1 MRKRLF
7 LGALM
12 AMIVVLMLSC
22 NKERFDLNHLESAQ
36 ASGQWKLPLGSVDV
50 KLGDVLKQFLQND
63 LISYDEH
70 GNLQVSRSFQ
80 MNNIIKGST
89 FLSLGSL
96 YFSHTLSFANP
107 FPGLVLPEP
116 IADSLKFQQVIEIKS
131 DSATIESAVVKT
143 GSLLLDMNNN
153 NLVNIDSIVISCSGI
168 TMEDGDS
175 LYSITHGLTHEI
187 NLAGATF
194 RVHHENGV
202 VDSTLVLNYAIYFSH
217 QANDAL
223 PEQYQLTTIVG
234 LNNLKLKEISGYI
247 DQFSYDFSVDTSFSL
262 PLDNVQ
268 GQLSLVGAKVKIK
281 EKNTFEN
288 LHAHLQVDCAELYG
302 GSAAPSQFFDHYP
315 YVLEIDPSNTF
326 VGIMDEQLNLTY
338 NTEFNAIRFQG
349 SVGLGTTGA
358 ARLVVVH
365 DTSAVSLGV
374 EAVVPM
380 QFNVPEVT
388 YVDTVDLSMESISAP
403 EIVKEIIL
411 GIVFES
417 KMPFRLNA
425 QFFTYNSRTGQI
437 TGQLLSEPLVIAGCY
452 DGNPVP
458 SNTTVSITDEV
469 LRRLMEAD
477 KLIMNVDVKTEDH
490 DVFLNLENGLGVSLK
505 ADVIYD
511 GSIDLN
517 NY

>member
-22 NKERFDLNHLESAQ
+22 NKERYELNHLESAQ
-36 ASGQWKLPLGSVDV
+36 TSGHWKLPLGSVDI

-63 LISYDEH
+63 WISYDTA
-70 GNLQVSRSFQ
+70 GNLQVSSSFQ
-80 MNNIIKGST
+80 LNNIIKGST

-96 YFSHTLSFANP
+96 YFSHTLSFTNP

-143 GSLLLDMNNN
+143 GTLLLDMNNN
-153 NLVNIDSIVISCSGI
+153 NIMNIESIVISSSGI
-168 TMEDGDS
+168 SMEDGDS

-202 VDSTLVLNYAIYFSH
+202 VDSTLILNYAIYFSH
-217 QANDAL
+217 KANDAL
-223 PEQYQLTTIVG
+223 PEQYQLTTIIG

-262 PLDNVQ
+262 PLENVQ
-268 GQLSLVGAKVKIK
+268 GQLSLVGANVSIK

-302 GSAAPSQFFDHYP
+302 GSVAPSQFFDHYP
-315 YVLEIDPSNTF
+315 YVLEIVPSNSF
-326 VGIMDEQLNLTY
+326 VEIMDEQTFNLTY
-338 NTEFNAIRFQG
+338 NTQYNAIRFQG
-349 SVGLGTTGA
+349 SVGLGPTGA
-358 ARLVVVH
+358 SRLVVVH
-365 DTSAVSLGV
+365 DTSAVSLDV

-380 QFNVPEVT
+380 QFNIPEVT

-411 GIVFES
+411 GIVFKS
-417 KMPFRLNA
+417 QMPFRLNA
-425 QFFTYNSRTGQI
+425 QFFTYNSKTGEN
-437 TGQLLSEPLVIAGCY
+437 TGQLLSEPLVIEGCY
-452 DGNPVP
+452 DGAPVY
-458 SNTTVSITDEV
+458 SNTSASINDEV

-477 KLIMNVDVKTEDH
+477 KLILNVDVKTEDH
-490 DVFLNLENGLGVSLK
+490 DVFLNLENGFGVSLK

-511 GSIDLN
+511 GLMDL
-517 NY
+517 

>member
-7 LGALM
+7 LGALI
-12 AMIVVLMLSC
+12 ALTAVFMLSC
-22 NKERFDLNHLESAQ
+22 NKERFELNHLESSQ
-36 ASGQWKLPLGSVDV
+36 ASGHWKLPLGSVEF
-50 KLGDVLKQFLQND
+50 KLGDVLNQFLQND
-63 LISYDEH
+63 WISYDTA
-70 GNLQVSRSFQ
+70 GNLQVSSSFQ

-89 FLSLGSL
+89 FLSLGSM
-96 YFSHTLSFANP
+96 YFSYTLSFANP

-143 GSLLLDMNNN
+143 GALLLDMNNSN
-153 NLVNIDSIVISCSGI
+153 IMNIDSIVISSSGI
-168 TMEDGDS
+168 TMANGDS
-175 LYSITHGLTHEI
+175 LYSVTHGLIHEI
-187 NLAGATF
+187 DLTGATF

-202 VDSTLVLNYAIYFSH
+202 VDSTLILNYAMYYSH
-217 QANDAL
+217 QADDAL

-262 PLDNVQ
+262 PLDNVH
-268 GQLSLVGAKVKIK
+268 GQLSLVGAKVSIK

-315 YVLEIDPSNTF
+315 FVLEIGPSNTF
-326 VGIMDEQLNLTY
+326 VEIMDEPNLNLTY
-338 NTEFNAIRFQG
+338 NTQYNAIRFQG
-349 SVGLGTTGA
+349 SVGLGPTGA
-358 ARLVVVH
+358 SRLVVVH
-365 DTSAVSLGV
+365 DTSAVSLDV
-374 EAVVPM
+374 KAIVPM
-380 QFNVPEVT
+380 QFNVPEVA
-388 YVDTVDLSMESISAP
+388 YVDTVDLNMGSISAP

-417 KMPFRLNA
+417 QMPFRFNA
-425 QFFTYNSRTGQI
+425 QFFTYNSKTGEN
-437 TGQLLSEPLVIAGCY
+437 TGQLLNEPLVIEGCY
-452 DGNPVP
+452 DGVPVF
-458 SNTTVSITDEV
+458 SNTIASINDEV

-477 KLIMNVDVKTEDH
+477 KLILNVDIKTEDH

-517 NY
+517 Y